1 MSNTPIKVAVDVRD
15 LQIAASGARSY
26 LESLVIEFKKEHAGC
41 SFYFLDAK
49 TKAYTGNHFLLKLKE
64 QLSYFLWK
72 QFVLPYQA
80 KQLGCRVLF
89 CSDFMVPYFSLG
101 IKTIPVFHDAFFWE
115 YPQHYNKYW
124 LLFFRNLG
132 LAAAKKSAFVV
143 TPTHYA
149 SNQLSKYTGIPQGK
163 IVVIGEA
170 PKTTNHPNKEHL
182 NKDNQNKDDQKNI
195 QLVPTTTKNILN
207 TDYILHVGTLEKRK
221 NLPALIHA
229 FKIVQQSGFP
239 NLKLVLVGKASN
251 KITLD
256 DSAAITDAIN
266 QEQLSRDV
274 VLTGY
279 LNDDEVQVIYQ
290 KAKLYVFPSI
300 NEGFG
305 IPVLEAFKYKVPVVI
320 ANNTCLPEVA
330 GKGAKSFNPFSV
342 QDMAN
347 AIITLL
353 KDEPLR
359 QTYIEKGNAQL
370 KNFSWEKTAQSL
382 MQLFKKAVADS

>member
-15 LQIAASGARSY
+15 LQISASGARSY
-26 LESLVIEFKKEHAGC
+26 LQSLVIELKKEHPGFI
-41 SFYFLDAK
+41 FYFLDA
-49 TKAYTGNHFLLKLKE
+49 TNKAYTGNHFLLKIKE
-64 QLSYFLWK
+64 QLSYFFWK
-72 QFVLPYQA
+72 QIILPY
-80 KQLGCRVLF
+80 KSKVLGCQVLF

-132 LAAAKKSAFVV
+132 LAAAKKAAFVV
-143 TPTHYA
+143 TPTQYA
-149 SNQLSKYTGIPQGK
+149 SNQLSKYTGIPQSK
-163 IVVIGEA
+163 IIAIGEA
-170 PKTTNHPNKEHL
+170 PKTIE
-182 NKDNQNKDDQKNI
+182 DQNKDYQNKENQVSTSTQD
-195 QLVPTTTKNILN
+195 ILN

-221 NLPALIHA
+221 NLPALIRA
-229 FKIVQQSGFP
+229 FKMVQQSGFP

-251 KITLD
+251 KKTLD

-279 LNDDEVQVIYQ
+279 LNDDEVQAIYQ

-330 GKGAKSFNPFSV
+330 GLGAKSFDPFEV
-342 QDMAN
+342 TDIAQT
-347 AIITLL
+347 ITLL
-353 KDEPLR
+353 LNDEALR
-359 QTYIEKGNAQL
+359 QSYIEKGNAQL
-370 KNFSWEKTAQSL
+370 QNFSWEKTAGSL

>member
-1 MSNTPIKVAVDVRD
+1 MSMEIIKVAVDVRD
-15 LQIAASGARSY
+15 LQISASGARSY
-26 LESLVIEFKKEHAGC
+26 LESVIIEFKKEHPGFA
-41 SFYFLDAK
+41 FYFLDAT
-49 TKAYTGNHFLLKLKE
+49 TKAYKGNHFLLKLKE

-115 YPQHYNKYW
+115 YPEHYNKYW
-124 LLFFRNLG
+124 LVFFRNLG
-132 LAAAKKSAFVV
+132 LAAAKKSAYVV
-143 TPTHYA
+143 APTQYA
-149 SNQLSKYTGIPQGK
+149 SNQLAKYTGINPNK
-163 IVVIGEA
+163 IKVIGEA
-170 PKTTNHPNKEHL
+170 PKTIATL
-182 NKDNQNKDDQKNI
+182 ISQNE
-195 QLVPTTTKNILN
+195 TTAIVKQILN
-207 TDYILHVGTLEKRK
+207 LDYILHVGTLEKRK
-221 NLPALIHA
+221 NLVALIQA
-229 FKIVQQSGFP
+229 FKIVRENGFP

-256 DSAAITDAIN
+256 DSSAIKEVILHQQLTNDVILTD
-266 QEQLSRDV
+266 
-274 VLTGY
+274 Y
-279 LNDDEVQVIYQ
+279 LCDAEVQQLYQ

-305 IPVLEAFKYKVPVVI
+305 IPVLEAFKYQVPVVI

-330 GKGAKSFNPFSV
+330 GQGAKSFNPFSV
-342 QDMAN
+342 KEMAN
-347 AIITLL
+347 AISTLL
-353 KDEPLR
+353 KDEALR

-370 KNFSWEKTAQSL
+370 QNFSWDKTAGAL

>member
-1 MSNTPIKVAVDVRD
+1 
-15 LQIAASGARSY
+15 
-26 LESLVIEFKKEHAGC
+26 
-41 SFYFLDAK
+41 
-49 TKAYTGNHFLLKLKE
+49 
-64 QLSYFLWK
+64 
-72 QFVLPYQA
+72 
-80 KQLGCRVLF
+80 
-89 CSDFMVPYFSLG
+89 MVPYFSLG

-132 LAAAKKSAFVV
+132 LAAAKKAAFVV
-143 TPTHYA
+143 TPTQYA
-149 SNQLSKYTGIPQGK
+149 SNQLSKYTGIPQSK
-163 IVVIGEA
+163 IIAIGEA
-170 PKTTNHPNKEHL
+170 PKTIE
-182 NKDNQNKDDQKNI
+182 DQNKDHQNKEN
-195 QLVPTTTKNILN
+195 QVSTTTQDILN

-221 NLPALIHA
+221 NLPALIRA
-229 FKIVQQSGFP
+229 FKMVKQSGFP

-251 KITLD
+251 KKTLD

-279 LNDDEVQVIYQ
+279 LNDDEVQAIYQ

-330 GKGAKSFNPFSV
+330 GLGAKSFNPFEV
-342 QDMAN
+342 TDIAQT
-347 AIITLL
+347 ITLL
-353 KDEPLR
+353 LNDEVLR
-359 QTYIEKGNAQL
+359 QSFIEKGNAQL
-370 KNFSWEKTAQSL
+370 QNFSWEKTAESL

>member
-1 MSNTPIKVAVDVRD
+1 MSMEIIKVAVDVRD
-15 LQIAASGARSY
+15 LQISASGARSY
-26 LESLVIEFKKEHAGC
+26 LESVIIEFKKEHPGFA
-41 SFYFLDAK
+41 FYFLDAK
-49 TKAYTGNHFLLKLKE
+49 TKVYTGNHFLLKLKE

-80 KQLGCRVLF
+80 KQLGCHVLF

-115 YPQHYNKYW
+115 YPEHYNKYW

-132 LAAAKKSAFVV
+132 LAAAKKSAYVV
-143 TPTHYA
+143 TPTEYA
-149 SNQLSKYTGIPQGK
+149 SNQLAKYTGINPNKMQ
-163 IVVIGEA
+163 VIGEA
-170 PKTTNHPNKEHL
+170 PKTIATL
-182 NKDNQNKDDQKNI
+182 ISQNE
-195 QLVPTTTKNILN
+195 TTAIVKQILN
-207 TDYILHVGTLEKRK
+207 LDYILHVGTLEKRK
-221 NLPALIHA
+221 NLVALIQA
-229 FKIVQQSGFP
+229 FKIVRENGFP

-256 DSAAITDAIN
+256 DSSTIKEAIMQLQLTNEVILTDYLCDA
-266 QEQLSRDV
+266 EVKQL
-274 VLTGY
+274 
-279 LNDDEVQVIYQ
+279 YQ

-305 IPVLEAFKYKVPVVI
+305 IPVLEAFKYQVPVVI

-330 GKGAKSFNPFSV
+330 GQGAKSFNPFSV
-342 QDMAN
+342 KEMAN

-353 KDEPLR
+353 KDEALR
-359 QTYIEKGNAQL
+359 QSYIEKGNAQL
-370 KNFSWEKTAQSL
+370 QNFSWDKTAGAL

>member
-1 MSNTPIKVAVDVRD
+1 MSMEIIKVAVDVRD
-15 LQIAASGARSY
+15 LQISASGARSY
-26 LESLVIEFKKEHAGC
+26 LESVIIEFKKEHPGFA
-41 SFYFLDAK
+41 FYFLDAT

-115 YPQHYNKYW
+115 YPEHYNKYW

-132 LAAAKKSAFVV
+132 LAAAKKSAYVV
-143 TPTHYA
+143 APTQYA
-149 SNQLSKYTGIPQGK
+149 SNQLAKYTGINPNK
-163 IVVIGEA
+163 IQVIGEA
-170 PKTTNHPNKEHL
+170 PKTIDTSIS
-182 NKDNQNKDDQKNI
+182 DNETSKIVKQ
-195 QLVPTTTKNILN
+195 ILN
-207 TDYILHVGTLEKRK
+207 LDYILHVGTLEKRK
-221 NLPALIHA
+221 NLTALIQA
-229 FKIVQQSGFP
+229 FKIVRDNGFP

-256 DSAAITDAIN
+256 DSGAIKNAIKEQQLTNEVILTD
-266 QEQLSRDV
+266 
-274 VLTGY
+274 Y
-279 LNDDEVQVIYQ
+279 LGDAEVQQLYQ

-305 IPVLEAFKYKVPVVI
+305 IPVLEAFKYQLPVVI

-330 GKGAKSFNPFSV
+330 GQGAKSFNPFSV

-347 AIITLL
+347 AISTLL

-370 KNFSWEKTAQSL
+370 RNFTWDKTAVAL

>member
-1 MSNTPIKVAVDVRD
+1 MSMEIIKVAVDVRD
-15 LQIAASGARSY
+15 LQISASGARSY
-26 LESLVIEFKKEHAGC
+26 LESVIIEFKKEHPGFA
-41 SFYFLDAK
+41 FYFLDAK
-49 TKAYTGNHFLLKLKE
+49 RKAYTGNHFLLKLKE

-115 YPQHYNKYW
+115 YPEHYNKYW

-132 LAAAKKSAFVV
+132 LAAAKKSAYVV
-143 TPTHYA
+143 TPTQYA
-149 SNQLSKYTGIPQGK
+149 SNQLAKYTGINPNK
-163 IVVIGEA
+163 IQVIGEA
-170 PKTTNHPNKEHL
+170 PKTIANSISENE
-182 NKDNQNKDDQKNI
+182 
-195 QLVPTTTKNILN
+195 TTAIVKQILN
-207 TDYILHVGTLEKRK
+207 LNYILHVGTLEKRK
-221 NLPALIHA
+221 NLVALIQA
-229 FKIVQQSGFP
+229 FKIVRENGFP
-239 NLKLVLVGKASN
+239 NLQLVLVGKASN

-256 DSAAITDAIN
+256 DSRAIKGAIMQQQLTNEVILTD
-266 QEQLSRDV
+266 
-274 VLTGY
+274 Y
-279 LNDDEVQVIYQ
+279 LCDAEVQQLYQ

-305 IPVLEAFKYKVPVVI
+305 IPLLEAFKYQVPVVI

-330 GKGAKSFNPFSV
+330 GQGAKSFNPFSV
-342 QDMAN
+342 EDMAN
-347 AIITLL
+347 EIGAVL

-370 KNFSWEKTAQSL
+370 QNFSWDKTAGAL

>member
-1 MSNTPIKVAVDVRD
+1 
-15 LQIAASGARSY
+15 
-26 LESLVIEFKKEHAGC
+26 
-41 SFYFLDAK
+41 
-49 TKAYTGNHFLLKLKE
+49 
-64 QLSYFLWK
+64 
-72 QFVLPYQA
+72 
-80 KQLGCRVLF
+80 
-89 CSDFMVPYFSLG
+89 
-101 IKTIPVFHDAFFWE
+101 
-115 YPQHYNKYW
+115 
-124 LLFFRNLG
+124 
-132 LAAAKKSAFVV
+132 
-143 TPTHYA
+143 
-149 SNQLSKYTGIPQGK
+149 
-163 IVVIGEA
+163 
-170 PKTTNHPNKEHL
+170 
-182 NKDNQNKDDQKNI
+182 
-195 QLVPTTTKNILN
+195 
-207 TDYILHVGTLEKRK
+207 VGTLEKRK
-221 NLPALIHA
+221 NLPALIRA
-229 FKIVQQSGFP
+229 FKMVQQSGFP
-239 NLKLVLVGKASN
+239 ILKLVLVGKASN
-251 KITLD
+251 KKTLD
-256 DSAAITDAIN
+256 DSSAITDAIN

>member
-1 MSNTPIKVAVDVRD
+1 MSMEIIKVAVDVRD
-15 LQIAASGARSY
+15 LQISASGARSY
-26 LESLVIEFKKEHAGC
+26 LESVIIEFKKEHPGFA
-41 SFYFLDAK
+41 FYFLDAT

-115 YPQHYNKYW
+115 YPEHYNKYW

-132 LAAAKKSAFVV
+132 LAAAKKSAYVV
-143 TPTHYA
+143 APTLYA
-149 SNQLSKYTGIPQGK
+149 SNQLAKYTGINPNK
-163 IVVIGEA
+163 IQVIGEA
-170 PKTTNHPNKEHL
+170 PKTIATL
-182 NKDNQNKDDQKNI
+182 ISQNE
-195 QLVPTTTKNILN
+195 TTAIVKQILN
-207 TDYILHVGTLEKRK
+207 LDYILHVGTLEKRK
-221 NLPALIHA
+221 NLVALIQA
-229 FKIVQQSGFP
+229 FKIVRENGFP

-256 DSAAITDAIN
+256 DSSAIKEAIKEQQLTNDVILTD
-266 QEQLSRDV
+266 
-274 VLTGY
+274 Y
-279 LNDDEVQVIYQ
+279 LCDAEVQQLYQ

-305 IPVLEAFKYKVPVVI
+305 IPVLEAFKYQVPVVI

-330 GKGAKSFNPFSV
+330 GQGAKSFNPFSV
-342 QDMAN
+342 KEMAN
-347 AIITLL
+347 AISTLL
-353 KDEPLR
+353 KDEALR
-359 QTYIEKGNAQL
+359 QSYIEKGNAQL
-370 KNFSWEKTAQSL
+370 QNFSWDKTAGAL

>member
-1 MSNTPIKVAVDVRD
+1 MSMEIIKVAVDVRD
-15 LQIAASGARSY
+15 LQISASGARSY
-26 LESLVIEFKKEHAGC
+26 LESVIIEFKKEHPGFA
-41 SFYFLDAK
+41 FYFLDAT

-115 YPQHYNKYW
+115 YPEHYNKYW

-143 TPTHYA
+143 APTQYA
-149 SNQLSKYTGIPQGK
+149 SNQLAKYTGINPNK
-163 IVVIGEA
+163 IQVIGEA
-170 PKTTNHPNKEHL
+170 PKTIDTSIS
-182 NKDNQNKDDQKNI
+182 QNE
-195 QLVPTTTKNILN
+195 TTAIVKQILN
-207 TDYILHVGTLEKRK
+207 LDYILHVGTLEKRK
-221 NLPALIHA
+221 NLVALIQA
-229 FKIVQQSGFP
+229 FKIVRENGFP

-256 DSAAITDAIN
+256 DSSAIKEAIMQQQLTNDVILTDYLGDADV
-266 QEQLSRDV
+266 QQL
-274 VLTGY
+274 
-279 LNDDEVQVIYQ
+279 YQ

-305 IPVLEAFKYKVPVVI
+305 IPVLEAFKYQVPVVI

-330 GKGAKSFNPFSV
+330 GQGAKSFNPFSV

-347 AIITLL
+347 AIGSVL

-359 QTYIEKGNAQL
+359 QSYIEKGNAQL
-370 KNFSWEKTAQSL
+370 QNFSWEKTAGSL

>member
-1 MSNTPIKVAVDVRD
+1 MSMEIIKVAVDVRD
-15 LQIAASGARSY
+15 LQISASGARSY
-26 LESLVIEFKKEHAGC
+26 LESVIIEFKKEHPGFA
-41 SFYFLDAK
+41 FYFLDAT

-115 YPQHYNKYW
+115 YPEHYNKYW

-132 LAAAKKSAFVV
+132 LAAAKKSAYVV
-143 TPTHYA
+143 APTAYA
-149 SNQLSKYTGIPQGK
+149 SNQLAKYTGINPNK
-163 IVVIGEA
+163 IQVIGEA
-170 PKTTNHPNKEHL
+170 PKTIATL
-182 NKDNQNKDDQKNI
+182 ISQNE
-195 QLVPTTTKNILN
+195 TTAIVKQILN
-207 TDYILHVGTLEKRK
+207 LDYILHVGTLEKRK
-221 NLPALIHA
+221 NLVALIQA
-229 FKIVQQSGFP
+229 FKIVRENGFP

-256 DSAAITDAIN
+256 DSSAIKEAIMQQQLTNDVILTD
-266 QEQLSRDV
+266 
-274 VLTGY
+274 Y
-279 LNDDEVQVIYQ
+279 LCDAEVQQLYQ

-305 IPVLEAFKYKVPVVI
+305 IPVLEAFKYQVPVVI

-330 GKGAKSFNPFSV
+330 GQGAKSFNPFSV
-342 QDMAN
+342 NEMAN
-347 AIITLL
+347 AISTLL

-359 QTYIEKGNAQL
+359 QSYIEKGNAQL
-370 KNFSWEKTAQSL
+370 QNFSWDKTAGAL

>member
-1 MSNTPIKVAVDVRD
+1 MSNRPIKVAVDVRD
-15 LQIAASGARSY
+15 LQISASGARSY
-26 LESLVIEFKKEHAGC
+26 LQSLVIELKKEHPGFI
-41 SFYFLDAK
+41 FYFLDAA
-49 TKAYTGNHFLLKLKE
+49 TKAYTGNHFLLKIKE
-64 QLSYFLWK
+64 QLSYFFWK
-72 QFVLPYQA
+72 QIILPY
-80 KQLGCRVLF
+80 KSKDLGCQVLF

-132 LAAAKKSAFVV
+132 LAAAKKAAFVV
-143 TPTHYA
+143 TPTQYA
-149 SNQLSKYTGIPQGK
+149 SNQLSKYTGIPQSK
-163 IVVIGEA
+163 IIAIGEA
-170 PKTTNHPNKEHL
+170 PKTIE
-182 NKDNQNKDDQKNI
+182 NQNKDYQNKEN
-195 QLVPTTTKNILN
+195 QFSTTQDILN

-229 FKIVQQSGFP
+229 FKMVKQSGFP

-279 LNDDEVQVIYQ
+279 LNDNEVQVIYQ

-330 GKGAKSFNPFSV
+330 GLGAKSFDPFEV
-342 QDMAN
+342 TDIAQT
-347 AIITLL
+347 ITLL
-353 KDEPLR
+353 LNDEALR
-359 QTYIEKGNAQL
+359 QSYIEKGNAQL
-370 KNFSWEKTAQSL
+370 QNFSWERTAGSL

>member
-1 MSNTPIKVAVDVRD
+1 MSMEIIKVAVDVRD
-15 LQIAASGARSY
+15 LQISASGARSY
-26 LESLVIEFKKEHAGC
+26 LESVIIEFKKEHPGFA
-41 SFYFLDAK
+41 FYFLDAT

-115 YPQHYNKYW
+115 YPEHYNKYW
-124 LLFFRNLG
+124 LVFFRNLG
-132 LAAAKKSAFVV
+132 LAAAKKSAYVV
-143 TPTHYA
+143 APTQYA
-149 SNQLSKYTGIPQGK
+149 SNQLAKYTGINPNK
-163 IVVIGEA
+163 IQVIGEA
-170 PKTTNHPNKEHL
+170 PKTIATL
-182 NKDNQNKDDQKNI
+182 ISQNE
-195 QLVPTTTKNILN
+195 TTAIVKQILN
-207 TDYILHVGTLEKRK
+207 LNYILHVGTLEKRK
-221 NLPALIHA
+221 NLVALIQA
-229 FKIVQQSGFP
+229 FKIVRENGFP

-256 DSAAITDAIN
+256 DSSAIKEAIMQQQLTNDVILTD
-266 QEQLSRDV
+266 
-274 VLTGY
+274 Y
-279 LNDDEVQVIYQ
+279 LCDAEVQQLYQ

-305 IPVLEAFKYKVPVVI
+305 IPVLEAFKYQVPVVI

-330 GKGAKSFNPFSV
+330 GQGAKSFNPFSV
-342 QDMAN
+342 KEMAN
-347 AIITLL
+347 AISTLL
-353 KDEPLR
+353 KDEALR
-359 QTYIEKGNAQL
+359 QSYIEKGNTQL
-370 KNFSWEKTAQSL
+370 QNFSWDKTAGAL

>member
-1 MSNTPIKVAVDVRD
+1 MSMEIIKVAVDVRD
-15 LQIAASGARSY
+15 LQISASGARSY
-26 LESLVIEFKKEHAGC
+26 LESVIIEFKKEHPGFA
-41 SFYFLDAK
+41 FYFLDAT

-115 YPQHYNKYW
+115 YPEHYNKYW

-132 LAAAKKSAFVV
+132 LAAAKKSAYVV
-143 TPTHYA
+143 APTQYA
-149 SNQLSKYTGIPQGK
+149 SNQLAKYTGINSNK
-163 IVVIGEA
+163 IQVIGEA
-170 PKTTNHPNKEHL
+170 PKTIDTSIS
-182 NKDNQNKDDQKNI
+182 DNETSAIVKQ
-195 QLVPTTTKNILN
+195 ILN
-207 TDYILHVGTLEKRK
+207 LDYILHVGTLEKRK
-221 NLPALIHA
+221 NLVALIQA
-229 FKIVQQSGFP
+229 FKIVRENGFP

-256 DSAAITDAIN
+256 DSSAIKDAIM
-266 QEQLSRDV
+266 QQQLTNEV
-274 VLTGY
+274 ILTDY
-279 LNDDEVQVIYQ
+279 LCDAEVQQLYQ

-305 IPVLEAFKYKVPVVI
+305 IPVLEAFKYQVPVVI

-330 GKGAKSFNPFSV
+330 GQEAKSFNPFSV
-342 QDMAN
+342 KEMAN

-359 QTYIEKGNAQL
+359 QTYIEKGNVQL
-370 KNFSWEKTAQSL
+370 QNFSWDKTAGAL

>member
-15 LQIAASGARSY
+15 LQISASGARSY
-26 LESLVIEFKKEHAGC
+26 LQSLVIELKKEHPGFI
-41 SFYFLDAK
+41 FYFLDA
-49 TKAYTGNHFLLKLKE
+49 TNKAYTGNHFLLKIKE
-64 QLSYFLWK
+64 QINYFFWK
-72 QFVLPYQA
+72 QIILPY
-80 KQLGCRVLF
+80 KSKRLGCQVLF

-132 LAAAKKSAFVV
+132 LSAAKKAAFVV
-143 TPTHYA
+143 TPTQYA
-149 SNQLSKYTGIPQGK
+149 SNQLAKYTGIPQSK
-163 IVVIGEA
+163 IIAIGEA
-170 PKTTNHPNKEHL
+170 PKTI
-182 NKDNQNKDDQKNI
+182 DNQNKDHHNKENQVSTSTQD
-195 QLVPTTTKNILN
+195 ILN

-221 NLPALIHA
+221 NLPALIRA
-229 FKIVQQSGFP
+229 FKMVQQSGFP

-251 KITLD
+251 KKTLD
-256 DSAAITDAIN
+256 DSAAIADAIN
-266 QEQLSRDV
+266 QEQLSSDV

-330 GKGAKSFNPFSV
+330 GLGAKSFNPFEV
-342 QDMAN
+342 TDIAQTIN
-347 AIITLL
+347 LL
-353 KDEPLR
+353 LNDEALR
-359 QTYIEKGNAQL
+359 QSYLEKGNAQL
-370 KNFSWEKTAQSL
+370 QNFSWEKTGQSL

>member
-1 MSNTPIKVAVDVRD
+1 MSMEIIKVAVDVRD
-15 LQIAASGARSY
+15 LQISASGARSY
-26 LESLVIEFKKEHAGC
+26 LESVIIEFKKEHPGFA
-41 SFYFLDAK
+41 FYFLDAK
-49 TKAYTGNHFLLKLKE
+49 TNAYTGNHFLLKLKE

-115 YPQHYNKYW
+115 YPEHYNKYW

-132 LAAAKKSAFVV
+132 LAAAKKSAYVV
-143 TPTHYA
+143 APTQYA
-149 SNQLSKYTGIPQGK
+149 SNQLAKYTGINPNK
-163 IVVIGEA
+163 IQVIGEA
-170 PKTTNHPNKEHL
+170 PKTIATSIS
-182 NKDNQNKDDQKNI
+182 QNE
-195 QLVPTTTKNILN
+195 TTAIVKQILN
-207 TDYILHVGTLEKRK
+207 LDYILHVGTLEKRK
-221 NLPALIHA
+221 NLVALIQA
-229 FKIVQQSGFP
+229 FKIVRENGFP

-256 DSAAITDAIN
+256 DSSAIKDAIM
-266 QEQLSRDV
+266 QQQLTNDV
-274 VLTGY
+274 ILTDY
-279 LNDDEVQVIYQ
+279 LCDAEVQQLYQ

-305 IPVLEAFKYKVPVVI
+305 IPVLEAFKYQVPVVI

-330 GKGAKSFNPFSV
+330 GQGAKSFNPFSV

-347 AIITLL
+347 AISTLL
-353 KDEPLR
+353 NDEALR

-370 KNFSWEKTAQSL
+370 QNFSWDKTAGAL

>member
-1 MSNTPIKVAVDVRD
+1 MSMEIIKVAVDVRD
-15 LQIAASGARSY
+15 LQISASGARSY
-26 LESLVIEFKKEHAGC
+26 LESVIIEFKKEHPGFA
-41 SFYFLDAK
+41 FYFLDAK

-115 YPQHYNKYW
+115 YPEHYNKYW

-132 LAAAKKSAFVV
+132 LAAAKKSAYVV
-143 TPTHYA
+143 APSQYA
-149 SNQLSKYTGIPQGK
+149 SNQLAKYTGINSNK
-163 IVVIGEA
+163 IQVIGEA
-170 PKTTNHPNKEHL
+170 PKTIANSIS
-182 NKDNQNKDDQKNI
+182 DNETSAIVKQ
-195 QLVPTTTKNILN
+195 ILN
-207 TDYILHVGTLEKRK
+207 LDYILHVGTLEKRK
-221 NLPALIHA
+221 NLTTLIQA
-229 FKIVQQSGFP
+229 FKIVRENGFP

-256 DSAAITDAIN
+256 DSSAIKDAIM
-266 QEQLSRDV
+266 QQQLTNDV
-274 VLTGY
+274 ILTDY
-279 LNDDEVQVIYQ
+279 LCDAEVQQLYQ

-305 IPVLEAFKYKVPVVI
+305 IPVLEAFKYQVPVVI

-330 GKGAKSFNPFSV
+330 GQGAKSFNPFSV

-347 AIITLL
+347 AISTLL
-353 KDEPLR
+353 KDEALR

-370 KNFSWEKTAQSL
+370 QNFSWDKTAGAL

>member
-1 MSNTPIKVAVDVRD
+1 MSMEIIKVAVDVRD
-15 LQIAASGARSY
+15 LQISASGARSY
-26 LESLVIEFKKEHAGC
+26 LESVIIEFKKEHPGFA
-41 SFYFLDAK
+41 FYFLDAT
-49 TKAYTGNHFLLKLKE
+49 TKAYTGNHFLFKLKE

-115 YPQHYNKYW
+115 YPEHYNKYW

-132 LAAAKKSAFVV
+132 LAAAKKSAYVV
-143 TPTHYA
+143 APTQYA
-149 SNQLSKYTGIPQGK
+149 SNQLAKYTGINSNK
-163 IVVIGEA
+163 IQVIGEA
-170 PKTTNHPNKEHL
+170 PKTIATL
-182 NKDNQNKDDQKNI
+182 ISQNE
-195 QLVPTTTKNILN
+195 TTAIVKQILN
-207 TDYILHVGTLEKRK
+207 LDYILHVGTLEKRK
-221 NLPALIHA
+221 NLVALIQA
-229 FKIVQQSGFP
+229 FKIVRENGFP

-256 DSAAITDAIN
+256 DSSAIKDAIM
-266 QEQLSRDV
+266 QQQLTNEV
-274 VLTGY
+274 ILTDY
-279 LNDDEVQVIYQ
+279 LCDAEVQQLYQ

-305 IPVLEAFKYKVPVVI
+305 IPVLEAFKYQVPVVI

-330 GKGAKSFNPFSV
+330 GQGAKSFNPFSV
-342 QDMAN
+342 KEMAN
-347 AIITLL
+347 AISTLL
-353 KDEPLR
+353 KDEALR
-359 QTYIEKGNAQL
+359 QSYIEKGNAQL
-370 KNFSWEKTAQSL
+370 QNFSWDKTAGAL

>member
-1 MSNTPIKVAVDVRD
+1 MSMEIIKVAVDVRD

-26 LESLVIEFKKEHAGC
+26 LESVIIEFKKEHPGFA
-41 SFYFLDAK
+41 FYFLDAT

-115 YPQHYNKYW
+115 YPEHYNKYW
-124 LLFFRNLG
+124 LVFFRNLG
-132 LAAAKKSAFVV
+132 LAAAKKSAYVV
-143 TPTHYA
+143 APTQYA
-149 SNQLSKYTGIPQGK
+149 SNQLAKYTGINPNK
-163 IVVIGEA
+163 IQVIGEA
-170 PKTTNHPNKEHL
+170 PKTIATSISENE
-182 NKDNQNKDDQKNI
+182 
-195 QLVPTTTKNILN
+195 TTAIVKQILN
-207 TDYILHVGTLEKRK
+207 LNYILHVGTLEKRK
-221 NLPALIHA
+221 NLVALIQA
-229 FKIVQQSGFP
+229 FKIVRENGFP

-256 DSAAITDAIN
+256 DSSAIKDTINEQQLTNEVILTD
-266 QEQLSRDV
+266 
-274 VLTGY
+274 Y
-279 LNDDEVQVIYQ
+279 LCDAEVQQLYQ

-305 IPVLEAFKYKVPVVI
+305 IPVLEAFKYQVPVVI

-330 GKGAKSFNPFSV
+330 GQGAKSFNPFSV
-342 QDMAN
+342 KEMAN
-347 AIITLL
+347 AISTLL
-353 KDEPLR
+353 KDEALR
-359 QTYIEKGNAQL
+359 QSYIEKGNAQL
-370 KNFSWEKTAQSL
+370 QNFSWDKTAGAL

>member
-1 MSNTPIKVAVDVRD
+1 MSMEIIKVAVDVRD
-15 LQIAASGARSY
+15 LQISASGARSY
-26 LESLVIEFKKEHAGC
+26 LESVIIEFKKEHPGFA
-41 SFYFLDAK
+41 FYFLDAT

-115 YPQHYNKYW
+115 YPEHYNKYW

-143 TPTHYA
+143 APTQYA
-149 SNQLSKYTGIPQGK
+149 SNQLAKYTGINPNK
-163 IVVIGEA
+163 IQVIGEA
-170 PKTTNHPNKEHL
+170 PKTIATSISENETSEMVK
-182 NKDNQNKDDQKNI
+182 Q
-195 QLVPTTTKNILN
+195 ILN
-207 TDYILHVGTLEKRK
+207 LDYILHVGTLEKRK
-221 NLPALIHA
+221 NLVALIQA
-229 FKIVQQSGFP
+229 FKIVRENGFP

-256 DSAAITDAIN
+256 DSGSIKDAIM
-266 QEQLSRDV
+266 QQQLNNEV
-274 VLTGY
+274 ILTDY
-279 LNDDEVQVIYQ
+279 LFDAEVQQLYQ

-305 IPVLEAFKYKVPVVI
+305 IPVLEAFKYQVPVVI

-330 GKGAKSFNPFSV
+330 GQGAKSFNPFSV

-347 AIITLL
+347 AIGSVL

-370 KNFSWEKTAQSL
+370 QNFSWDKTAGAL

>member
-1 MSNTPIKVAVDVRD
+1 MSKEIIKVAVDVRD
-15 LQIAASGARSY
+15 LQISASGARSY
-26 LESLVIEFKKEHAGC
+26 LQSLVIELKKEHPGFI
-41 SFYFLDAK
+41 FYFLDAK
-49 TKAYTGNHFLLKLKE
+49 TKAYTGNHFLLKIKE
-64 QLSYFLWK
+64 QLNYFIWK
-72 QFVLPYQA
+72 QIILPYKSKA
-80 KQLGCRVLF
+80 LGCQVLF

-132 LAAAKKSAFVV
+132 LAAAKKATFVV
-143 TPTHYA
+143 TPTQYA
-149 SNQLSKYTGIPQGK
+149 SHQLSKYTGIPQSK
-163 IVVIGEA
+163 IIAIGEA
-170 PKTTNHPNKEHL
+170 PKTIE
-182 NKDNQNKDDQKNI
+182 DQNKDHQNKEN
-195 QLVPTTTKNILN
+195 QVSTTTQDILN

-221 NLPALIHA
+221 NLPALIRA
-229 FKIVQQSGFP
+229 FKMVKQSGFP

-251 KITLD
+251 KKTLD

-330 GKGAKSFNPFSV
+330 GLGAKSFNPFEV
-342 QDMAN
+342 NDIAQT
-347 AIITLL
+347 ITLL
-353 KDEPLR
+353 LNDEALR
-359 QTYIEKGNAQL
+359 RSYIEKGNAQL
-370 KNFSWEKTAQSL
+370 QNFSWEKTGQSL

>member
-15 LQIAASGARSY
+15 LQISASGARSY
-26 LESLVIEFKKEHAGC
+26 LQSLVIELKKEHPGFI
-41 SFYFLDAK
+41 FYFLDA
-49 TKAYTGNHFLLKLKE
+49 TNKAYTGNHFLLKIKE
-64 QLSYFLWK
+64 QLSYFFWK
-72 QFVLPYQA
+72 QIILPY
-80 KQLGCRVLF
+80 KSKVLGCRVLF

-132 LAAAKKSAFVV
+132 LAAAKKAAFVV
-143 TPTHYA
+143 TPTQYA
-149 SNQLSKYTGIPQGK
+149 SNQLSKYTGIPQSK
-163 IVVIGEA
+163 IIAIGEA
-170 PKTTNHPNKEHL
+170 PKTIK
-182 NKDNQNKDDQKNI
+182 NQNKDYQNN
-195 QLVPTTTKNILN
+195 QNQFSATTQDILN

-221 NLPALIHA
+221 NLPALIRA
-229 FKIVQQSGFP
+229 FKMVKQSGFP

-251 KITLD
+251 KKTLD
-256 DSAAITDAIN
+256 DSAAIADAIN
-266 QEQLSRDV
+266 QEQLSSDV

-279 LNDDEVQVIYQ
+279 LNDDEVQAIYQ

-330 GKGAKSFNPFSV
+330 GLGAKSFDPFEV
-342 QDMAN
+342 TDIAQT
-347 AIITLL
+347 ITLL
-353 KDEPLR
+353 LNDEALR
-359 QTYIEKGNAQL
+359 QSYIEKGNVQL
-370 KNFSWEKTAQSL
+370 QNFSWEKTGQSL

>member
-1 MSNTPIKVAVDVRD
+1 MSMEIIKVAVDVRD
-15 LQIAASGARSY
+15 LQISASGARSY
-26 LESLVIEFKKEHAGC
+26 LESVIIEFKKEHPGFA
-41 SFYFLDAK
+41 FYFLDAT
-49 TKAYTGNHFLLKLKE
+49 TKAYTENHFLLKLKE

-80 KQLGCRVLF
+80 KQLGCHVLF

-115 YPQHYNKYW
+115 YPEHYNKYW
-124 LLFFRNLG
+124 LLFFRNIG
-132 LAAAKKSAFVV
+132 LAAAKKSAYVV
-143 TPTHYA
+143 APTQYA
-149 SNQLSKYTGIPQGK
+149 SNQLAKYTGINPNK
-163 IVVIGEA
+163 IQVIGEA
-170 PKTTNHPNKEHL
+170 PKTIDTSIS
-182 NKDNQNKDDQKNI
+182 DNETSAIVKQ
-195 QLVPTTTKNILN
+195 ILN
-207 TDYILHVGTLEKRK
+207 LDYILHVGTLEKRK
-221 NLPALIHA
+221 NLVALIQA
-229 FKIVQQSGFP
+229 FKMVRENGFP

-256 DSAAITDAIN
+256 DSSAIKDVIMQQQLTNEVILTD
-266 QEQLSRDV
+266 
-274 VLTGY
+274 Y
-279 LNDDEVQVIYQ
+279 LGDAEVQQLYQ

-305 IPVLEAFKYKVPVVI
+305 IPVLEAFKYQVPVVI

-330 GKGAKSFNPFSV
+330 GQEAKSFNPFSV
-342 QDMAN
+342 KEMAN

-359 QTYIEKGNAQL
+359 QTYIEKGNVQL
-370 KNFSWEKTAQSL
+370 QNFSWDKTAGAL

>member
-1 MSNTPIKVAVDVRD
+1 MSNTTIKVAVDVRD

-115 YPQHYNKYW
+115 YPEHYNKYW

-132 LAAAKKSAFVV
+132 LAAAKKSAYVV
-143 TPTHYA
+143 TPTKYA
-149 SNQLSKYTGIPQGK
+149 SNQLAKYTGINPNK
-163 IVVIGEA
+163 IQVIGEA
-170 PKTTNHPNKEHL
+170 PKTIATL
-182 NKDNQNKDDQKNI
+182 ISQNE
-195 QLVPTTTKNILN
+195 TTAIVKQILN
-207 TDYILHVGTLEKRK
+207 LDYILHVGTLEKRK
-221 NLPALIHA
+221 NLVALIQA
-229 FKIVQQSGFP
+229 FKIVRENGFP

-256 DSAAITDAIN
+256 DSRAIKDAIM
-266 QEQLSRDV
+266 QQQLTNEV
-274 VLTGY
+274 ILTDY
-279 LNDDEVQVIYQ
+279 LCDAEVQQLYQ

-305 IPVLEAFKYKVPVVI
+305 IPVLEAFKYQVPVVI

-330 GKGAKSFNPFSV
+330 GQGAKSFNPFSV
-342 QDMAN
+342 KEMAN
-347 AIITLL
+347 AISTLL
-353 KDEPLR
+353 KDEALR

-370 KNFSWEKTAQSL
+370 QNFTWDKTAGAL

>member
-1 MSNTPIKVAVDVRD
+1 MSMEIIKVAVDVRD
-15 LQIAASGARSY
+15 LQISASGARSY
-26 LESLVIEFKKEHAGC
+26 LESVIIEFKKEHPGFA
-41 SFYFLDAK
+41 FYFFDAK

-115 YPQHYNKYW
+115 YPEHYNKYW
-124 LLFFRNLG
+124 LVFFRNLG
-132 LAAAKKSAFVV
+132 LSAAKKSAYVV
-143 TPTHYA
+143 APTQYA
-149 SNQLSKYTGIPQGK
+149 SNQLAKYTGINPNK
-163 IVVIGEA
+163 IQVIGEA
-170 PKTTNHPNKEHL
+170 PKTINTSIS
-182 NKDNQNKDDQKNI
+182 QNE
-195 QLVPTTTKNILN
+195 TTAIVKQILN
-207 TDYILHVGTLEKRK
+207 LDYILHVGTLEKRK
-221 NLPALIHA
+221 NLVALIQA
-229 FKIVQQSGFP
+229 FKIVRENGFP

-256 DSAAITDAIN
+256 DSSAIKEAIMQQQLTNDVILTD
-266 QEQLSRDV
+266 
-274 VLTGY
+274 Y
-279 LNDDEVQVIYQ
+279 LCDAEVQQLYQ

-305 IPVLEAFKYKVPVVI
+305 IPVLEAFKYQVPVVI

-330 GKGAKSFNPFSV
+330 GQGAKSFNPFSV
-342 QDMAN
+342 KEMAN
-347 AIITLL
+347 AISTLL
-353 KDEPLR
+353 KDEALR
-359 QTYIEKGNAQL
+359 QSYIEKGNAQL
-370 KNFSWEKTAQSL
+370 QNFSWDKTAGAL

>member
-1 MSNTPIKVAVDVRD
+1 
-15 LQIAASGARSY
+15 LQ
-26 LESLVIEFKKEHAGC
+26 SLVIELKKEHPGFI
-41 SFYFLDAK
+41 FYFLDAS
-49 TKAYTGNHFLLKLKE
+49 TKAYIGNHFLLKIKE
-64 QLSYFLWK
+64 QLNYFIWK
-72 QFVLPYQA
+72 QIILPY
-80 KQLGCRVLF
+80 KSKVLGCQVLF

-132 LAAAKKSAFVV
+132 LAAAKKAAFVV
-143 TPTHYA
+143 TPTQYA
-149 SNQLSKYTGIPQGK
+149 SHQLSKYTGIPQSK
-163 IVVIGEA
+163 IIAIGEA
-170 PKTTNHPNKEHL
+170 PKTIE
-182 NKDNQNKDDQKNI
+182 DQNKDLQNKEN
-195 QLVPTTTKNILN
+195 QVSTNTQNILN

-221 NLPALIHA
+221 NIPALIHA
-229 FKIVQQSGFP
+229 FKMVKQSGFP

-251 KITLD
+251 KVTLD

-274 VLTGY
+274 ILTGY

-330 GKGAKSFNPFSV
+330 GLGAKSFNPFEV
-342 QDMAN
+342 TDIAQT
-347 AIITLL
+347 ITLFL
-353 KDEPLR
+353 NDEVLR
-359 QTYIEKGNAQL
+359 QSYIEKGNAQL
-370 KNFSWEKTAQSL
+370 QNFSWEKTAGSL

>member
-1 MSNTPIKVAVDVRD
+1 MEIIKVAVDVRD
-15 LQIAASGARSY
+15 LQISASGARSY
-26 LESLVIEFKKEHAGC
+26 LESVIIEFKKEHPC
-41 SFYFLDAK
+41 FDFYFLDAK

-72 QFVLPYQA
+72 QFLLPYQA

-89 CSDFMVPYFSLG
+89 CSDFMVPYFSMG

-115 YPQHYNKYW
+115 YPEHYNKYW

-143 TPTHYA
+143 APTQYA
-149 SNQLSKYTGIPQGK
+149 SNQLAKYTGINPNK
-163 IVVIGEA
+163 IQVIGEA
-170 PKTTNHPNKEHL
+170 PKSIDASISENETTEIVKQILHL
-182 NKDNQNKDDQKNI
+182 
-195 QLVPTTTKNILN
+195 
-207 TDYILHVGTLEKRK
+207 DYILHVGTLEKRK
-221 NLPALIHA
+221 NLTTLIQA
-229 FKIVQQSGFP
+229 FKIVRENGFP

-256 DSAAITDAIN
+256 DSSAIKEAIKEQHLTNDVILTDYICDA
-266 QEQLSRDV
+266 
-274 VLTGY
+274 
-279 LNDDEVQVIYQ
+279 EVQQLYQ

-305 IPVLEAFKYKVPVVI
+305 IPLLEAFKYQVPVVI

-330 GKGAKSFNPFSV
+330 GQGAKSFNPFSV

-347 AIITLL
+347 AIGTVL
-353 KDEPLR
+353 KDEALR
-359 QTYIEKGNAQL
+359 QSYIEKGNAQL
-370 KNFSWEKTAQSL
+370 QNFSWDKTAGAL

>member
-1 MSNTPIKVAVDVRD
+1 MSMEIIKVAVDVRD
-15 LQIAASGARSY
+15 LQISASGARSY
-26 LESLVIEFKKEHAGC
+26 LESVIIEFKKEHPGFA
-41 SFYFLDAK
+41 FYFLDAK

-115 YPQHYNKYW
+115 YPEHYNKYW

-132 LAAAKKSAFVV
+132 LAAAKKSAYVV
-143 TPTHYA
+143 APTQYA
-149 SNQLSKYTGIPQGK
+149 SNQLAKYTGINPNK
-163 IVVIGEA
+163 IQVIGEA
-170 PKTTNHPNKEHL
+170 PKTIATL
-182 NKDNQNKDDQKNI
+182 ISQNE
-195 QLVPTTTKNILN
+195 TTAIVKQILN
-207 TDYILHVGTLEKRK
+207 LDYILHVGTLEKRK
-221 NLPALIHA
+221 NLVALIQA
-229 FKIVQQSGFP
+229 FKIVRENGFP

-256 DSAAITDAIN
+256 DSSAIKEAIMQQQLTNDVILTD
-266 QEQLSRDV
+266 
-274 VLTGY
+274 Y
-279 LNDDEVQVIYQ
+279 LCDAEVQQLYQ

-305 IPVLEAFKYKVPVVI
+305 IPVLEAFKYQVPVVI

-330 GKGAKSFNPFSV
+330 GQGAKSFNPFSV

-347 AIITLL
+347 AISTLL
-353 KDEPLR
+353 NDEALR

-370 KNFSWEKTAQSL
+370 QNFSWDKTAGAL

>member
-1 MSNTPIKVAVDVRD
+1 MSKEIIKVAVDVRD
-15 LQIAASGARSY
+15 LQISASGARSY
-26 LESLVIEFKKEHAGC
+26 LQSLVIELKKEHPGFI
-41 SFYFLDAK
+41 FYFLDAK
-49 TKAYTGNHFLLKLKE
+49 TKAYTGNHFLLKIKE
-64 QLSYFLWK
+64 QLNYFIWK
-72 QFVLPYQA
+72 QIILPYKSKA
-80 KQLGCRVLF
+80 LGCQVLF

-132 LAAAKKSAFVV
+132 LAAAKKAAFVV
-143 TPTHYA
+143 TPTQYA
-149 SNQLSKYTGIPQGK
+149 SNQLSKYTGIPQSK
-163 IVVIGEA
+163 IIAIGEA
-170 PKTTNHPNKEHL
+170 PKTIE
-182 NKDNQNKDDQKNI
+182 NQNKDYQNKKN
-195 QLVPTTTKNILN
+195 QVSTTTQDVLN

-221 NLPALIHA
+221 NLPALIRA
-229 FKIVQQSGFP
+229 FKMVKQSGFP

-251 KITLD
+251 KKTLD

-279 LNDDEVQVIYQ
+279 LNDDEVQAIYQ

-320 ANNTCLPEVA
+320 ANNTSLPEVA
-330 GKGAKSFNPFSV
+330 GLGAKSFDPFEV
-342 QDMAN
+342 TDIAQT
-347 AIITLL
+347 ITLL
-353 KDEPLR
+353 LNDEALR
-359 QTYIEKGNAQL
+359 QSYIEKGNAQL
-370 KNFSWEKTAQSL
+370 QNFSWEKTAGSL

>member
-1 MSNTPIKVAVDVRD
+1 MSKEIIKVAVDVRD
-15 LQIAASGARSY
+15 LQISASGARSY
-26 LESLVIEFKKEHAGC
+26 LQSLAIELKKEHPGFI
-41 SFYFLDAK
+41 FYFLDAK
-49 TKAYTGNHFLLKLKE
+49 TKAYTGNHFLLKIKE
-64 QLSYFLWK
+64 QLGYFFWK
-72 QFVLPYQA
+72 QIILPY
-80 KQLGCRVLF
+80 KSKVLGCQVLF

-132 LAAAKKSAFVV
+132 LAAAKKAAFVV
-143 TPTHYA
+143 TPTQYA
-149 SNQLSKYTGIPQGK
+149 SNQLSKHTGIPQSK
-163 IVVIGEA
+163 IIAIGEA
-170 PKTTNHPNKEHL
+170 PKTI
-182 NKDNQNKDDQKNI
+182 DNQNKDHHNKENQVSTSTQD
-195 QLVPTTTKNILN
+195 ILN

-221 NLPALIHA
+221 NLPALIRA

-256 DSAAITDAIN
+256 DSAAIKDAIN

-330 GKGAKSFNPFSV
+330 GLGAKSFNPFEATDIA
-342 QDMAN
+342 QT
-347 AIITLL
+347 ITLL
-353 KDEPLR
+353 LNDEALR
-359 QTYIEKGNAQL
+359 QSYIEKGNVQL
-370 KNFSWEKTAQSL
+370 QNFSWEKTAESL
-382 MQLFKKAVADS
+382 MQLFKKVVADS

>member
-1 MSNTPIKVAVDVRD
+1 MSKEIIKVAVDVRD
-15 LQIAASGARSY
+15 LQISASGARSY
-26 LESLVIEFKKEHAGC
+26 LESVIIEFKKEHPGFA
-41 SFYFLDAK
+41 FYFLDAK
-49 TKAYTGNHFLLKLKE
+49 TNAYTGNHFLLKLKE

-115 YPQHYNKYW
+115 YPEHYNKYW

-132 LAAAKKSAFVV
+132 LAAAKKSAYVV
-143 TPTHYA
+143 APTQYA
-149 SNQLSKYTGIPQGK
+149 SNQLAKYTGINPNK
-163 IVVIGEA
+163 IQVIGEA
-170 PKTTNHPNKEHL
+170 PKTIATL
-182 NKDNQNKDDQKNI
+182 ISQNE
-195 QLVPTTTKNILN
+195 TTAIVKQILN
-207 TDYILHVGTLEKRK
+207 LDYILHVGTLEKRK
-221 NLPALIHA
+221 NLVALIQA
-229 FKIVQQSGFP
+229 FKIVRENGFP

-256 DSAAITDAIN
+256 DSSAIKDTINEQQLTNEVILTD
-266 QEQLSRDV
+266 
-274 VLTGY
+274 Y
-279 LNDDEVQVIYQ
+279 LCDAEVQQLYQ

-305 IPVLEAFKYKVPVVI
+305 IPVLEAFKYQVPVVI

-330 GKGAKSFNPFSV
+330 GQGAKSFNPFSV
-342 QDMAN
+342 KEMAN
-347 AIITLL
+347 AISTLL
-353 KDEPLR
+353 KDEALR
-359 QTYIEKGNAQL
+359 QSYIEKGNAQL
-370 KNFSWEKTAQSL
+370 QNFSWDKTAGAL

>member
-1 MSNTPIKVAVDVRD
+1 MSMEIIKVAVDVRD
-15 LQIAASGARSY
+15 LQISASGARSY
-26 LESLVIEFKKEHAGC
+26 LESVIIEFKKEHPGFA
-41 SFYFLDAK
+41 FYFLDAK
-49 TKAYTGNHFLLKLKE
+49 TNAYTGNHFLLKLKE

-115 YPQHYNKYW
+115 YPEHYNKYW

-143 TPTHYA
+143 APTQYA
-149 SNQLSKYTGIPQGK
+149 SNQLAKYTGINPNK
-163 IVVIGEA
+163 IQVIGEA
-170 PKTTNHPNKEHL
+170 PKTIATL
-182 NKDNQNKDDQKNI
+182 ISQNE
-195 QLVPTTTKNILN
+195 TTAIVKQILN
-207 TDYILHVGTLEKRK
+207 LDYILHVGTLEKRK
-221 NLPALIHA
+221 NLTALIQA
-229 FKIVQQSGFP
+229 FKIVRENGFP

-256 DSAAITDAIN
+256 DSSAIKEAIIQQQLTNDVILTD
-266 QEQLSRDV
+266 
-274 VLTGY
+274 Y
-279 LNDDEVQVIYQ
+279 LGDAEVQQLYQ

-305 IPVLEAFKYKVPVVI
+305 IPVLEAFKYQVPVVI

-330 GKGAKSFNPFSV
+330 GQGAKSFNPFSV
-342 QDMAN
+342 KEMAN
-347 AIITLL
+347 TISTLL
-353 KDEPLR
+353 KDEALR
-359 QTYIEKGNAQL
+359 QSYIEKGNAQL
-370 KNFSWEKTAQSL
+370 QNFSWDKTAGAL

>member
-1 MSNTPIKVAVDVRD
+1 MSMEIIKVAVDVRD
-15 LQIAASGARSY
+15 LQISASGARSY
-26 LESLVIEFKKEHAGC
+26 LESVIIEFKKEHPGFA
-41 SFYFLDAK
+41 FYFLDAK

-115 YPQHYNKYW
+115 YPEHYNKYW

-132 LAAAKKSAFVV
+132 LAAAKKSAYVV
-143 TPTHYA
+143 APTQYA
-149 SNQLSKYTGIPQGK
+149 SNQLAKYTGINPNK
-163 IVVIGEA
+163 IQVIGEA
-170 PKTTNHPNKEHL
+170 PKTIATL
-182 NKDNQNKDDQKNI
+182 ISQNE
-195 QLVPTTTKNILN
+195 TTAIVKQILN
-207 TDYILHVGTLEKRK
+207 LDYILHVGTLEKRK
-221 NLPALIHA
+221 NLTALIQA
-229 FKIVQQSGFP
+229 FKIVRENGFP

-256 DSAAITDAIN
+256 DSSAIKDTINEQQLTNEVILTD
-266 QEQLSRDV
+266 
-274 VLTGY
+274 Y
-279 LNDDEVQVIYQ
+279 LCDAEVQQLYQ

-305 IPVLEAFKYKVPVVI
+305 IPVLEAFKYQVPVVI

-330 GKGAKSFNPFSV
+330 GQGAKSFNPFSV
-342 QDMAN
+342 KEMAN
-347 AIITLL
+347 AISTLL
-353 KDEPLR
+353 KDEALR

-370 KNFSWEKTAQSL
+370 QNFSWDKTAGAL

>member
-1 MSNTPIKVAVDVRD
+1 MSMEIIKVAVDVRD
-15 LQIAASGARSY
+15 LQISASGARSY
-26 LESLVIEFKKEHAGC
+26 LESVIIEFKKEHPGFA
-41 SFYFLDAK
+41 FYFLDAT

-115 YPQHYNKYW
+115 YPEHYNKYW
-124 LLFFRNLG
+124 LVFFRNLG
-132 LAAAKKSAFVV
+132 LAAAKKSAYVV
-143 TPTHYA
+143 APTQYA
-149 SNQLSKYTGIPQGK
+149 SNQLAKYTGINSNK
-163 IVVIGEA
+163 IQVIGEA
-170 PKTTNHPNKEHL
+170 PKTIATL
-182 NKDNQNKDDQKNI
+182 ISQNE
-195 QLVPTTTKNILN
+195 TTAIVKQILN
-207 TDYILHVGTLEKRK
+207 LDYILHVGTLEKRK
-221 NLPALIHA
+221 NLVALIQA
-229 FKIVQQSGFP
+229 FKIVRENGFP

-256 DSAAITDAIN
+256 DSGAIKEAIMQQQLTNDVILTD
-266 QEQLSRDV
+266 
-274 VLTGY
+274 Y
-279 LNDDEVQVIYQ
+279 LCDAEVQQLYQ

-305 IPVLEAFKYKVPVVI
+305 IPVLEAFKYQVPVVI

-330 GKGAKSFNPFSV
+330 GQGAKSFNPFSV
-342 QDMAN
+342 KEMAN
-347 AIITLL
+347 AMSTLL

-370 KNFSWEKTAQSL
+370 QNFSWDKTAGAL

>member
-1 MSNTPIKVAVDVRD
+1 MSNRPIKVAVDIRD

-26 LESLVIEFKKEHAGC
+26 LESLIIEFKKEHPGFV
-41 SFYFLDAK
+41 FYFLDA
-49 TKAYTGNHFLLKLKE
+49 TNKAYTGNHFLLKIKE
-64 QLSYFLWK
+64 QLSYFFWK
-72 QFVLPYQA
+72 QIVLPY
-80 KQLGCRVLF
+80 KSKVLGCQVLF

-132 LAAAKKSAFVV
+132 LAAAKKAAFVV
-143 TPTHYA
+143 TPTKYA
-149 SNQLSKYTGIPQGK
+149 SNQLSKYTGIPQSK
-163 IVVIGEA
+163 IIAIGEA
-170 PKTTNHPNKEHL
+170 PKTIEVHNKE
-182 NKDNQNKDDQKNI
+182 NQFS
-195 QLVPTTTKNILN
+195 TTQDILN

-221 NLPALIHA
+221 NLPALIRA
-229 FKIVQQSGFP
+229 FKMVQQSGFP

-279 LNDDEVQVIYQ
+279 LKDDEVQVIYQ

-330 GKGAKSFNPFSV
+330 GLGAKSFNPFEV
-342 QDMAN
+342 TDIAQT
-347 AIITLL
+347 ITLL
-353 KDEPLR
+353 LNDEALR
-359 QTYIEKGNAQL
+359 QSYIEKGNAQL
-370 KNFSWEKTAQSL
+370 QNFSWEKTALSL